1 MSEQTPPPTTPP
13 EELPEI
19 KNAADLLR
27 SQLADMMARSHRP
40 GGESPAPEGEP
51 ATVNQHPAMLA
62 GMYRAAGLPRRPVKW
77 LESNYRQTTVEGAK
91 MEGLFAA
98 DDSTVILL
106 GGTGTGKTC
115 AAVAYAMHLVQK
127 GKRVRYLT
135 LATLCDLLEEARTQ
149 GGEDGVE
156 FVSVRAAI
164 TTFCEYDLL
173 VIDEAQSGRETDATI
188 RNLSTIVTGRH
199 DNLRP
204 TVLVTN
210 AEPERLTEIFT
221 NPIMDRAKCIEF
233 NSHSYRQ

>member
-1 MSEQTPPPTTPP
+1 MNDTPPQDPP
-13 EELPEI
+13 VEI
-19 KNAADLLR
+19 PDPAAALQQQLR
-27 SQLADMMARSHRP
+27 DMMTRCQRP
-40 GGESPAPEGEP
+40 GGEPPGPESEP
-51 ATVNQHPAMLA
+51 ASISQHPAALA

-77 LESNYRQTTVEGAK
+77 LESNYRQPTEEGAK
-91 MEGLFAA
+91 MEGLFAK
-98 DDSTVILL
+98 DESTVILL

-115 AAVAYAMHLVQK
+115 AAVAYAMAAVQK

-149 GGEDGVE
+149 GGEEGVE

-164 TTFCEYDLL
+164 MAFCEYDLL

-210 AEPERLTEIFT
+210 AEPERLNEIFT
-221 NPIMDRAKCIEF
+221 NPIMDRAKCIAF
-233 NSHSYRQ
+233 NNHSYRQ